1 MAKSAEATWRT
12 KRVMQ
17 QAEGGRC
24 ATAYLGNDVVQ
35 VLRLK
40 ELSRAQVYRASVD
53 GDAVRKHK
61 FECVFVGGR
70 MNCD

>member
-1 MAKSAEATWRT
+1 
-12 KRVMQ
+12 MQ